1 MAPLGNGTTL
11 CGGDSLCP
19 ESLLPRQA
27 FIYGEEQQSKTRH
40 TNNFFMLMLSFPS
53 INENCDPTQLYDL
66 HFAVH
71 FLIVMLTEDLI
82 FIRKSDCEFQLN
94 DLELVI

>member
-1 MAPLGNGTTL
+1 
-11 CGGDSLCP
+11 
-19 ESLLPRQA
+19 
-27 FIYGEEQQSKTRH
+27 
-40 TNNFFMLMLSFPS
+40 MLMLSVPS
-53 INENCDPTQLYDL
+53 INENWDPTQLYDF

-71 FLIVMLTEDLI
+71 FLIVMLTDDLI